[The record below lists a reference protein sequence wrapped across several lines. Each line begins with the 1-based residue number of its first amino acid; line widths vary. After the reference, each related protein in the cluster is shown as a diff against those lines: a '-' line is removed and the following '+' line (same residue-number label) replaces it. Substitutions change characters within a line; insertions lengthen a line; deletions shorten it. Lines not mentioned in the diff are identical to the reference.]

1 MRQDRSDKND
11 RNSALSAAAPS
22 ARGRRYIRR
31 GNVLRY
37 GVTPKTCSSL
47 ADGRAGT
54 VRRAVP
60 VATMRALFVFCGL
73 LFLGTGLYSM
83 LF

>member
-1 MRQDRSDKND
+1 MKQDRTD
-11 RNSALSAAAPS
+11 RNTKNAASAAPS

-37 GVTPKTCSSL
+37 GVTPKTCASL
-47 ADGRAGT
+47 SDGRTGM
-54 VRRAVP
+54 VKRVIP

>member
-1 MRQDRSDKND
+1 MKQDRTG
-11 RNSALSAAAPS
+11 RNNRNTALSAAPP

-31 GNVLRY
+31 RNVLRY
-37 GVTPKTCSSL
+37 GVTPKTCDSL
-47 ADGRAGT
+47 SGGGAGPA
-54 VRRAVP
+54 RRAIP

>member
-1 MRQDRSDKND
+1 MRQDRTDRSIKNAA
-11 RNSALSAAAPS
+11 SAAPS
-22 ARGRRYIRR
+22 VRGRRYIRR

-37 GVTPKTCSSL
+37 GVTPKTRSSL
-47 ADGRAGT
+47 SEGGTGSLKRAI
-54 VRRAVP
+54 P
-60 VATMRALFVFCGL
+60 VAAMRALFVFCGL

>member
-1 MRQDRSDKND
+1 MRQDETD
-11 RNSALSAAAPS
+11 RNTKNAASAAPS

-37 GVTPKTCSSL
+37 GVTPKTRSSL
-47 ADGRAGT
+47 SGGGAPF

-60 VATMRALFVFCGL
+60 IATMRVLFVFCGL

>member
-1 MRQDRSDKND
+1 MRQDETD
-11 RNSALSAAAPS
+11 RNTKRAASAAPS

-37 GVTPKTCSSL
+37 GVTPKTRNSL
-47 ADGRAGT
+47 SAGGVGA

-60 VATMRALFVFCGL
+60 VAAMRALFVFCGL

>member
-1 MRQDRSDKND
+1 MRQDRTD
-11 RNSALSAAAPS
+11 RNNRISALSAAAPPV
-22 ARGRRYIRR
+22 RGRRYIRR

-37 GVTPKTCSSL
+37 GVTPKTRSSL
-47 ADGRAGT
+47 SGGGVAFVKRT
-54 VRRAVP
+54 VP
-60 VATMRALFVFCGL
+60 VAAMRALFVFCGL